1 MLKVDGHSLIGIDQ
15 ENAAKLMTNTGPVV
29 TLEVAKQGAV
39 FHGLSGLLK
48 EGASAANSGQL
59 PSAASTSSLL
69 LKQGNSITLIKLRSS
84 LACFLNLKFKFAL
97 FQQQQ

>member
-48 EGASAANSGQL
+48 AEGGQMG
-59 PSAASTSSLL
+59 STSSLL
-69 LKQGNSITLIKLRSS
+69 LKQGIFFKQFIKIKKLQFDFIS
-84 LACFLNLKFKFAL
+84 
-97 FQQQQ
+97 

>member
-1 MLKVDGHSLIGIDQ
+1 MKVDGHSLIGIDQ

-48 EGASAANSGQL
+48 EQS
-59 PSAASTSSLL
+59 ASTTSL
-69 LKQGNSITLIKLRSS
+69 LKQGNGLCGSIAIVP
-84 LACFLNLKFKFAL
+84 FH
-97 FQQQQ
+97 